1 MAGLRKPVMSVE
13 ERIKKIE
20 LFQSFS
26 EATQKATYLN
36 LYEAAIF
43 LGYNDDRSLSRE
55 RTEAERRKRLNPPQ
69 PLDMQ
74 RPMSIPATSNPKIF
88 YSVYNLLA
96 YLKRLEEDTGTTFD
110 RPESLKG
117 PHPEWAEAKKKRKA
131 EQKARI
137 AASAP
142 ATMARSFMDWTQTAM
157 PKNKRAFS
165 IQPDGTPLDLNVA
178 IVEGKLGG
186 NARLMTLSQYGK
198 ALATGALTRFA
209 NREREIFIA
218 GIPKPEP
225 KVAETSKAGPMGAKK
240 KDKRTI

>member
-1 MAGLRKPVMSVE
+1 MATTKKPVMTAE
-13 ERIKKIE
+13 ERIRKIE

-26 EATQKATYLN
+26 EPAQKCTYLN

-43 LGYNDDRSLSRE
+43 LGYEDDRSLSRE
-55 RTEAERRKRLNPPQ
+55 RTEAERRKTAKPPI

-74 RPMSIPATSNPKIF
+74 RPMSIPSRSKPKIG
-88 YSVYNLLA
+88 YSVYHLLA
-96 YLKRLEEDTGTTFD
+96 YLARLDEDTGTTFD
-110 RPESLKG
+110 RPEHLKG
-117 PHPEWAEAKKKRKA
+117 PQPKWAAARKKRMA
-131 EQKARI
+131 EQEARI

-142 ATMARSFMDWTQTAM
+142 TTMARSFMDWTQTAM
-157 PKNKRAFS
+157 PKDKRAFS

-198 ALATGALTRFA
+198 ALATGASTRFA

-218 GIPKPEP
+218 GIPEPEP

-240 KDKRTI
+240 KDKRTL